1 MKIGTNFIGA
11 LVSTWARS
19 KLPKYKREQDAPWC
33 VPFSGRKV
41 ASVLGFLEF
50 IAKDELQEHVR
61 EDLRR
66 IYI

>member
-11 LVSTWARS
+11 LASTWARS
-19 KLPKYKREQDAPWC
+19 KLLKYKRKQDVPLC
-33 VPFSGRKV
+33 IPFSGRNM